1 MWWWTSESPVRNP
14 TPGCKLL
21 KIHKNQT
28 LSPQNLKYC
37 YPKRP
42 GRAISML
49 FLMTLNQISDTVT
62 MYFSKSVGGVEW
74 LKKVM
79 A

>member
-1 MWWWTSESPVRNP
+1 
-14 TPGCKLL
+14 
-21 KIHKNQT
+21 
-28 LSPQNLKYC
+28 
-37 YPKRP
+37 
-42 GRAISML
+42 ML